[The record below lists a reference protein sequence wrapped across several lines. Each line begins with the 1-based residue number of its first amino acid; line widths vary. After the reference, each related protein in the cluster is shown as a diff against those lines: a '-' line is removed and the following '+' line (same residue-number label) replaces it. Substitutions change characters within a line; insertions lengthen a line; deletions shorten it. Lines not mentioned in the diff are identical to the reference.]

1 MKIIYKIL
9 YVIGLILL
17 VAACKKEVTNPTLP
31 QHTISFTID
40 SALSSDGKRSL
51 RKDNNGFYHLTLST
65 TRTQT
70 LTRITGTFLV
80 NGKPNKIP
88 SPVQGNVEWSGSHY
102 WLLKGGESVA
112 EIVKTYFNPYTGQ
125 LQISQLPNLISKQDQ
140 IIPIVNGTSQL
151 GFDDGNINTMAAPV
165 YPMRGD
171 TLTIVAKAKYTIE
184 IPVDNLFSKTKVDS
198 IQKSIRIICD

>member
-17 VAACKKEVTNPTLP
+17 VTACKKEVTNPIAP
-31 QHTISFTID
+31 QHIITFTID

-51 RKDNNGFYHLTLST
+51 PKDNNGFYHLVLST

-80 NGKPNKIP
+80 DGKPNKIP
-88 SPVQGNVEWSGSHY
+88 SPVHGNIEWVGSHY
-102 WLLKGGESVA
+102 WLLRAGESA
-112 EIVKTYFNPYTGQ
+112 TAIVKTYFNPFTGQ
-125 LQISQLPNLISKQDQ
+125 LQISQLPNLISQQDQ
-140 IIPIVNGTSQL
+140 VIPIVNGTS
-151 GFDDGNINTMAAPV
+151 GIGYDDGNINTMAAPV

-171 TLTIVAKAKYTIE
+171 TLTIIAKARYTIE

>member
-31 QHTISFTID
+31 HHTISFTID

>member
-1 MKIIYKIL
+1 MKIL
-9 YVIGLILL
+9 SVIGIVLL
-17 VAACKKEVTNPTLP
+17 CSCNKDIVTPIPP

-70 LTRITGTFLV
+70 LTRITGTFLID
-80 NGKPNKIP
+80 GKPNKIP
-88 SPVQGNVEWSGSHY
+88 SPVQGNIEWSGSHY

-184 IPVDNLFSKTKVDS
+184 IPVDNLFSKIKVDS

>member
-1 MKIIYKIL
+1 MKIL
-9 YVIGLILL
+9 SLIGIVLL
-17 VAACKKEVTNPTLP
+17 CSCNKDIVTPIPP
-31 QHTISFTID
+31 QHTITFTID

-51 RKDNNGFYHLTLST
+51 RKDNNGFYHLVLST

-88 SPVQGNVEWSGSHY
+88 SPVHGNIEWSGSHY

-125 LQISQLPNLISKQDQ
+125 LQISQLPNLISQQDQ
-140 IIPIVNGTSQL
+140 VIPIVNGTSGL
-151 GFDDGNINTMAAPV
+151 GYDDGNINTMAAPV

-171 TLTIVAKAKYTIE
+171 TLTIVGKARYTIE
-184 IPVDNLFSKTKVDS
+184 IPVDNLFSKTKIDS